1 MYDAVICN
9 INESNIELIMP
20 LDIIDFFWVICS
32 QFTLFELG
40 VYDGGLVL
48 TSPNKW
54 NYLRILKCKL
64 ALQSI
69 LLLFTH
75 LICFKARRGSIL
87 TKIYFTCL
95 PFISLGI
102 WRSSVCMQEFFLMNA
117 ACTIIESL
125 GSLINFSQDKLEGR
139 DKTYHD
145 KD

>member
-1 MYDAVICN
+1 MNWMYGVGINN
-9 INESNIELIMP
+9 INESNIELIIMP
-20 LDIIDFFWVICS
+20 LDIMDFFWVICS
-32 QFTLFELG
+32 QFTLYDLG
-40 VYDGGLVL
+40 VDDVGLVL

-87 TKIYFTCL
+87 TKIYFACL
-95 PFISLGI
+95 PYISFGI
-102 WRSSVCMQEFFLMNA
+102 WRSSVCMQEYFLMNA

-125 GSLINFSQDKLEGR
+125 GSLINFFSRYAWRKR
-139 DKTYHD
+139 
-145 KD
+145 